1 MKENDSMTT
10 EMSEQDRDATA
21 SVVHYILTT
30 KHIDNLLQNML
41 YACKTVEEYTERLS
55 GLLRIFW
62 GDTTPDN
69 KNMDEVLWLEVMVQ
83 ILSVENMI
91 PLFKQSMLQ
100 HEGKENENDETE
112 ESSDR

>member
-1 MKENDSMTT
+1 MTT
-10 EMSEQDRDATA
+10 AMPEQDSDATA
-21 SVVHYILTT
+21 SVIHFILTT

-55 GLLRIFW
+55 GVLRIFW

-69 KNMDEVLWLEVMVQ
+69 QQMDDVKWLEVMVQ
-83 ILSVENMI
+83 ILSVESMI

-100 HEGKENENDETE
+100 HEGKEQDNDETE
-112 ESSDR
+112 ESSGR